1 MAIKRLRK
9 LEDNTPS
16 VAEVTRN
23 VTEKKTFFRR
33 IRLVTLILAIIITAI
48 VLYYNYSPA
57 SGVVLVEE
65 ASVPLRAPVA
75 AEIRS
80 IISQKKK
87 DVRKGD
93 VLATLFISSSFNSG
107 LSKDLLDRGLDSD
120 RVKFDMALTAMRFEL
135 ESQRLEQEEL
145 KLKLD
150 AKLAVDDAERAKI
163 AMEKAQQI
171 FQFDKEQK
179 DKAERLWNLDAI
191 AKSDVVTAQRIYAV
205 AEADLKSAI
214 LQYNEAKYRGEIAA
228 QTLAQFKQGLDRHR
242 QRLNEAVAAS
252 RKYLKSSSA
261 AIGNIR
267 ELDSGYCI
275 DLISP
280 IDGMVVERAIG
291 PEGTFVDKGET
302 ILTLY
307 DPRNVKIYAYVKAI
321 WRGRLKQGQEVRVKM
336 DHDYVK
342 TTISYVMPNL
352 VAPPTQLR
360 NLKMLSM
367 ENYYVKVEL
376 NRSGFQNVMPG
387 QTGYAVFEKK

>member
-1 MAIKRLRK
+1 MAIKRLRR

-16 VAEVTRN
+16 VAEISRN

-33 IRLVTLILAIIITAI
+33 IRLVTIVLALIVTAII
-48 VLYYNYSPA
+48 LYYNYSPA
-57 SGVVLVEE
+57 SGVVLIEE

-75 AEIRS
+75 AEIKWIVS
-80 IISQKKK
+80 AKTKE
-87 DVRKGD
+87 VHKGD
-93 VLATLFISSSFNSG
+93 LLATLFISSTVNVG
-107 LSKDLLDRGLDSD
+107 ISKDFLDRGMEAD

-145 KLKLD
+145 RLKLEQKTAND
-150 AKLAVDDAERAKI
+150 EYQRAKI

-171 FQFDKEQK
+171 FELDNKQK

-191 AKSDVVTAQRIYAV
+191 SISDRQAAQRIYLT

-214 LQYNEAKYRGEIAA
+214 LQYNESKSKSEFAA
-228 QTLAQFKQGLDRHR
+228 ETLAQFKMGLDRHR

-280 IDGMVVERAIG
+280 IDGMIVDRMG

-307 DPRNVKIYAYVKAI
+307 DPRNIRVYAYVKAI
-321 WRGRLKQGQEVRVKM
+321 WRNRLKQGQEVRIKM
-336 DHDYVK
+336 DQDYVK
-342 TTISYVMPNL
+342 TTISYVLPNL

-360 NLKMLSM
+360 NQKMLSM
-367 ENYYVKVEL
+367 ENYYIKVEL
-376 NRSGFQNVMPG
+376 NRSPFRNVMPG